1 MISRGEQ
8 QKFRAIGTKYLF
20 VFVFPAK
27 TKITGFGNN
36 FVCYLI
42 LISTK

>member
-20 VFVFPAK
+20 VFVPAK

-36 FVCYLI
+36 FVRYLI
-42 LISTK
+42 LNSTK